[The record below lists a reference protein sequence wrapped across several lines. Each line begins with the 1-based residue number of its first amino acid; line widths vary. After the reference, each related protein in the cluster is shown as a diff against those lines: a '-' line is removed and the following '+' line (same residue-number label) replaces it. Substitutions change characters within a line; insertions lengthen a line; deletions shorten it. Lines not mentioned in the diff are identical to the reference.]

1 MSDRRQKNQLVLAF
15 DEEYRSEAPN
25 GLAGGTESLAAKR
38 GTESLAIG
46 ERLMEEVCEG
56 ENCKQALARVK
67 ANKGSSGV
75 DGRTVQQLPEFLKQ
89 HWPVIR
95 EQMLS
100 GTYMPQPVKR
110 VEIPKPDG
118 GVRKLGIPTVLD
130 RFIQQAVMQVL
141 QRRWDRTFSDHSYGF
156 RPGRS
161 AHQAVEQAQ
170 QYMAAGYRWVVDLD
184 LEKFFDRVNHD
195 KLMAKIAE
203 RVSDKRL
210 LKLIRAFLRA
220 GVMEG
225 GLVSPVDEGTPQG
238 GPLSPL
244 LSNIVL
250 DELDRELE
258 RGGLRFARYADDCNV
273 YVRSRRAG
281 ERVMESITRFITAQ
295 LKLQVN
301 QQKSAVARP
310 WERKFLGF
318 SFTNAGIPKRRI
330 APKAVDRFQGRVRE
344 LTRRTRGVS
353 TERMAEELSRYLRG
367 WIGYFGKCE
376 TPSVLEELERWFRRR
391 LRSAIWK
398 QWKRGS
404 VRFTELRNRGVGKDL
419 AAQTA
424 GSAHGPW
431 RLANS
436 PALSFA
442 LPNRLLKS
450 IAEIVPATFF
460 EFENSFR
467 AADEGSAS
475 RFTTSKWA

>member
-1 MSDRRQKNQLVLAF
+1 MSDKRQKNQLELAF
-15 DEEYRSEAPN
+15 TEESRSEAPRVS
-25 GLAGGTESLAAKR
+25 AEGTESLAAKR
-38 GTESLAIG
+38 TAESPAIG
-46 ERLMEEVCEG
+46 EQLMEEVCER

-67 ANKGSSGV
+67 ANKGSPGV
-75 DGRTVQQLPEFLKQ
+75 DGMTVHDLPGYLKQ
-89 HWPVIR
+89 HWPAIR
-95 EQMLS
+95 EQLLS
-100 GTYMPQPVKR
+100 GTYVPQPVKR

-118 GVRKLGIPTVLD
+118 GMRKLGIPTVLD
-130 RFIQQAVMQVL
+130 RFIQQAVMRVL
-141 QRRWDRTFSDHSYGF
+141 QGRWDRTFSDHSYGF

-161 AHQAVEQAQ
+161 AHQAVEAAQ
-170 QYMAAGYRWVVDLD
+170 QYIAAGYRWVVDLD

-250 DELDRELE
+250 DEFDRELE
-258 RGGLRFARYADDCNV
+258 RRGLRFARYADDSNI

-281 ERVMESITRFITAQ
+281 ERVMESVKRFITTK
-295 LKLQVN
+295 LKLKVN
-301 QQKSAVARP
+301 EQKSAVARP

-318 SFTNAGIPKRRI
+318 SFTANREPKRRI
-330 APKAVDRFQGRVRE
+330 APKAVTRFKAKVRE
-344 LTRRTRGVS
+344 VTRRTRGVNV
-353 TERMAEELSRYLRG
+353 EKMAGELGRYLRG
-367 WIGYFGKCE
+367 WVGYFGQCQ
-376 TPSVLEELERWFRRR
+376 TPSVLQGLEEWTRRR
-391 LRSAIWK
+391 LRSVIWK
-398 QWKRGS
+398 QWDRGP
-404 VRFTELRNRGVGKDL
+404 VRFAELRKRGVGKDL

-436 PALSFA
+436 PALAIA
-442 LPNRLLKS
+442 LPNAYFDSLGIPRL
-450 IAEIVPATFF
+450 TGG
-460 EFENSFR
+460 R
-467 AADEGSAS
+467 
-475 RFTTSKWA
+475 

>member
-1 MSDRRQKNQLVLAF
+1 MSNRRQKNQLKLAF
-15 DEEYRSEAPN
+15 LAEDTGEARR
-25 GLAGGTESLAAKR
+25 AAEGGTESLVAKR
-38 GTESLAIG
+38 RAESPADTEQ
-46 ERLMEEVCEG
+46 LMEEVCER

-67 ANKGSSGV
+67 ANKGSPGV
-75 DGRTVQQLPEFLKQ
+75 DGMMVRDLPEYLKQ
-89 HWPVIR
+89 HWPTIR
-95 EQMLS
+95 EQLLN
-100 GTYMPQPVKR
+100 GTYQPQPVKR

-141 QRRWDRTFSDHSYGF
+141 QGRWDRTFSDHSYGF

-161 AHQAVEQAQ
+161 AHQAVAQAQ
-170 QYMAAGYRWVVDLD
+170 QYIAEGYRWVVDLD

-195 KLMAKIAE
+195 KLMAKLAE
-203 RVSDKRL
+203 RASDKRL

-250 DELDRELE
+250 DEFDRELE
-258 RGGLRFARYADDCNV
+258 RRGLRFARYADDSNI

-281 ERVMESITRFITAQ
+281 ERVMASITRFITTK
-295 LKLQVN
+295 LKLKVN
-301 QQKSAVARP
+301 ELKSAVARP

-318 SFTNAGIPKRRI
+318 SFTGGEEPKRRI
-330 APKAVDRFQGRVRE
+330 APKAILRFKERVRG

-353 TERMAEELSRYLRG
+353 IERMAEDTARYLRG
-367 WIGYFGKCE
+367 WIGYFGRCQ
-376 TPSVLEELERWFRRR
+376 TPSVLHNLEAWVRHR
-391 LRSAIWK
+391 LRSVIWK

-404 VRFTELRNRGVGKDL
+404 VRFAELQRRGVGKAL
-419 AAQTA
+419 AAKTA

-442 LPNRLLKS
+442 LPNAYFDSLGIPRL
-450 IAEIVPATFF
+450 TGG
-460 EFENSFR
+460 R
-467 AADEGSAS
+467 
-475 RFTTSKWA
+475 

>member
-1 MSDRRQKNQLVLAF
+1 
-15 DEEYRSEAPN
+15 
-25 GLAGGTESLAAKR
+25 
-38 GTESLAIG
+38 
-46 ERLMEEVCEG
+46 
-56 ENCKQALARVK
+56 
-67 ANKGSSGV
+67 
-75 DGRTVQQLPEFLKQ
+75 
-89 HWPVIR
+89 
-95 EQMLS
+95 
-100 GTYMPQPVKR
+100 
-110 VEIPKPDG
+110 
-118 GVRKLGIPTVLD
+118 
-130 RFIQQAVMQVL
+130 
-141 QRRWDRTFSDHSYGF
+141 
-156 RPGRS
+156 
-161 AHQAVEQAQ
+161 VEQAQ
-170 QYMAAGYRWVVDLD
+170 EYVAAGYRWVVDLD

-195 KLMAKIAE
+195 KLMAKTAE
-203 RVSDKRL
+203 RVSDKKL

-250 DELDRELE
+250 DEFDRELE
-258 RGGLRFARYADDCNV
+258 RRGLRFARYADDCNV

-281 ERVMESITRFITAQ
+281 KRVMESITRFITAQ
-295 LKLQVN
+295 LKLKVN

-330 APKAVDRFQGRVRE
+330 APKAVGRFKGRVRE

-376 TPSVLEELERWFRRR
+376 TPSVLEDLERWFRRR

-404 VRFTELRNRGVGKDL
+404 VRFAELRKRGGGKDL

-442 LPNRLLKS
+442 LPNAYFDSLGIPRL
-450 IAEIVPATFF
+450 TGG
-460 EFENSFR
+460 R
-467 AADEGSAS
+467 
-475 RFTTSKWA
+475 

>member
-1 MSDRRQKNQLVLAF
+1 MSDKRQKNQLVLAF
-15 DEEYRSEAPN
+15 LAEDTGEAPR
-25 GLAGGTESLAAKR
+25 AVAEGTESLTAKR
-38 GTESLAIG
+38 KTESPAIG
-46 ERLMEEVCEG
+46 ERWMEEVCER

-67 ANKGSSGV
+67 ANRGSPGV
-75 DGRTVQQLPEFLKQ
+75 DGMTVHDLPGYLKQ
-89 HWPVIR
+89 HWPAIR
-95 EQMLS
+95 EQLLS
-100 GTYMPQPVKR
+100 GTYVPRPVQR

-141 QRRWDRTFSDHSYGF
+141 QGRWDRTFSDHSYGF

-161 AHQAVEQAQ
+161 AHQAVAAAQ
-170 QYMAAGYRWVVDLD
+170 QYIAEGYRWVVDLD

-195 KLMAKIAE
+195 RLMSKIAE

-210 LKLIRAFLRA
+210 LKLIRSFLRA

-250 DELDRELE
+250 DEFDRELE
-258 RGGLRFARYADDCNV
+258 RRGLRFARYADDSNI

-281 ERVMESITRFITAQ
+281 ERVMESITRFITTK
-295 LKLQVN
+295 LKLKVN
-301 QQKSAVARP
+301 GQKSAVARP

-318 SFTNAGIPKRRI
+318 SFTAAREPKRRI
-330 APKAVDRFQGRVRE
+330 APKAIVRFKERVRE
-344 LTRRTRGVS
+344 QTRRTRGVS
-353 TERMAEELSRYLRG
+353 IERMAEELARYLRG
-367 WIGYFGKCE
+367 WIGYFGNCE
-376 TPSVLEELERWFRRR
+376 TPSVLEDLEKWLRRR
-391 LRSAIWK
+391 LRSVIWK
-398 QWKRGS
+398 QWKRGT
-404 VRFTELRNRGVGKDL
+404 VRFAELRKRGVRKEL

-436 PALSFA
+436 PALAFA
-442 LPNRLLKS
+442 LPNVYFNSLGIPRL
-450 IAEIVPATFF
+450 TGG
-460 EFENSFR
+460 R
-467 AADEGSAS
+467 
-475 RFTTSKWA
+475 

>member
-1 MSDRRQKNQLVLAF
+1 MSDRRQKNQLKLAF
-15 DEEYRSEAPN
+15 LAEDKGEAPRA
-25 GLAGGTESLAAKR
+25 AGEGTESLAAKR
-38 GTESLAIG
+38 RAESPANTEQ
-46 ERLMEEVCEG
+46 LMEEVCG
-56 ENCKQALARVK
+56 WENCKQALARVK
-67 ANKGSSGV
+67 ANKGSPGV
-75 DGRTVQQLPEFLKQ
+75 DGMTVHDLPEHLKQ
-89 HWPVIR
+89 HWPTIR
-95 EQMLS
+95 EQLLN
-100 GTYMPQPVKR
+100 GTYQPQPVKR

-141 QRRWDRTFSDHSYGF
+141 QGRWDGTFSEHSYGF

-170 QYMAAGYRWVVDLD
+170 KYIAEGYRWVVDLD
-184 LEKFFDRVNHD
+184 LEKFFDRVCHD
-195 KLMAKIAE
+195 KLMARIAA

-210 LKLIRAFLRA
+210 LKLIRAFLTA
-220 GVMEG
+220 GVMED

-250 DELDRELE
+250 DEFDRELE
-258 RGGLRFARYADDCNV
+258 RRGLRFARYADDSNI

-281 ERVMESITRFITAQ
+281 ERVMKGITRFITTK
-295 LKLQVN
+295 LKLKVN
-301 QQKSAVARP
+301 EQKSAVAQP

-318 SFTNAGIPKRRI
+318 SFTAGAEPKRRI
-330 APKAVDRFQGRVRE
+330 APRAILRFKKRIRE

-353 TERMAEELSRYLRG
+353 IERMAQELARYLRG
-367 WIGYFGKCE
+367 WLGYFGKCQ
-376 TPSVLEELERWFRRR
+376 TPSILRKLDEWLRHR
-391 LRSAIWK
+391 LRSVIWK

-404 VRFTELRNRGVGKDL
+404 VRFAELKRRGVGKDL

-442 LPNRLLKS
+442 LPKAYFDSLGIPRL
-450 IAEIVPATFF
+450 TGG
-460 EFENSFR
+460 R
-467 AADEGSAS
+467 
-475 RFTTSKWA
+475 